1 MVSCWLEALSNL
13 EKEREASSERGEA
26 YSVALLERRCVLRQ
40 EAIVH
45 VVRGR
50 VADETEAVGLDG
62 VGLQGEESRAPS
74 GGEGG
79 ARHTV

>member
-1 MVSCWLEALSNL
+1 M
-13 EKEREASSERGEA
+13 GM
-26 YSVALLERRCVLRQ
+26 LERRCVLRQ

-50 VADETEAVGLDG
+50 VADEAEAIGFDG
-62 VGLQGEESRAPS
+62 VGLHGEESRAPS